1 MFCRFGDSETVKFEV
16 PVCKINAYLLTVK
29 DEIQVLTLS
38 SHNGVIIG
46 RLLEHLFLSV
56 QFFTL
61 LSLNR
66 PYSKGMQ

>member
-1 MFCRFGDSETVKFEV
+1 VFCRFGEPETVKFEV
-16 PVCKINAYLLTVK
+16 HVCKFNAYLFIVK
-29 DEIQVLTLS
+29 DEIQVLTVS

-56 QFFTL
+56 QLFAL